1 MALSELLETLIN
13 MCGTLKEKVEN
24 SDYLTNYEHLTIL
37 LGDFGWLIWCFFFVF
52 GDFCGFI
59 VL

>member
-37 LGDFGWLIWCFFFVF
+37 LGILVG
-52 GDFCGFI
+52 
-59 VL
+59 